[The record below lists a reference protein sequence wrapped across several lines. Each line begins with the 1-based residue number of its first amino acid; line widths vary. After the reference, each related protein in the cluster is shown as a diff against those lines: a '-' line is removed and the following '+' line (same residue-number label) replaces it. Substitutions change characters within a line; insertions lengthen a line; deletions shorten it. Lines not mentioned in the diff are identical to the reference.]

1 MNRVILTPPVL
12 PGTALA
18 ELKQWL
24 GITTTADDAPLLSLL
39 AATLDVCEGFTGQMP
54 LEAECEEVLPATA
67 GWHTLGT
74 RPVQAIST
82 AETIAPDG
90 TRTALD
96 AVAYAIDLQAD
107 GTGRIRLPGGNA
119 RVAVRFTA
127 GLAANW
133 DALPQALR
141 HGLIRLAAHQH
152 RERESA
158 GAAPLPPASVAALWR
173 PWRRVHLT

>member
-1 MNRVILTPPVL
+1 PAA
-12 PGTALA
+12 ALA

-39 AATLDVCEGFTGQMP
+39 TAALDVCEGFTGQMP

-67 GWHTLGT
+67 GWHMLAT
-74 RPVQAIST
+74 RPVQAIAA
-82 AETIAPDG
+82 AETIASDG

-96 AVAYAIDLQAD
+96 AVAYAIDLQAG
-107 GTGRIRLPGGNA
+107 GTGRIRLPGGDT

-127 GLAANW
+127 GLAADW
-133 DALPQALR
+133 DALPDALR